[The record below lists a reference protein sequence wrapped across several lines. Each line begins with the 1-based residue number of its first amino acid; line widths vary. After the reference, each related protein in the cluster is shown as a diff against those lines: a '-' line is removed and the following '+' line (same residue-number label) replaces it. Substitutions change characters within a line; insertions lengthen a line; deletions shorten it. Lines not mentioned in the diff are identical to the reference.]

1 MGLKVLRE
9 RLHEGG
15 AELVA
20 GAARAQWRSVMSAT
34 PEATSPKPSPLASP
48 NDGTW
53 SSRGYEE
60 ITRKFLEVY
69 SRSGLA
75 MLRYG
80 PQTKVIDVACGPG
93 TTSLLLAPA
102 VRHVTCLD
110 FSAGMLAQLR
120 RRRSGRHEAAAP
132 GGGTA
137 RRPMVSDRQGQHR
150 TILNVNAKL
159 LRVSDGSHVCLCRFV
174 PDP

>member
-1 MGLKVLRE
+1 
-9 RLHEGG
+9 
-15 AELVA
+15 
-20 GAARAQWRSVMSAT
+20 MSAT
-34 PEATSPKPSPLASP
+34 PEATSPKPSPLAP
-48 NDGTW
+48 PEPWNLVVE
-53 SSRGYEE
+53 GYEE

-80 PQTKVIDVACGPG
+80 RQTKVIDVACGPG
-93 TTSLLLAPA
+93 
-102 VRHVTCLD
+102 
-110 FSAGMLAQLR
+110 

-150 TILNVNAKL
+150 TVLNANAKL

-174 PDP
+174 PDPSGLAIFLAMR